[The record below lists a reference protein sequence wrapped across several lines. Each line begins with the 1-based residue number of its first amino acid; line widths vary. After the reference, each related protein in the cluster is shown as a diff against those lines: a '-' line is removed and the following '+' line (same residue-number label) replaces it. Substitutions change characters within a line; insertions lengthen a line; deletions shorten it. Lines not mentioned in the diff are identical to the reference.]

1 MYRFIP
7 NKIPPSFLRNII
19 IIPIFICGVVFP
31 QSKTNLENFYSLND
45 SLISQIINE
54 LPGDQK
60 EILLKLNL
68 GESYSIFSNHIK
80 NIFITN
86 RKVIFEIPPDEL
98 KLPEIN
104 IVMENAGVEY
114 GELDRDG
121 WFGDYYVPRTVFI
134 KGNYL
139 NTFST
144 KGIRDFYIEA
154 IDTIKVDDIDSYES
168 ASFPFTT
175 AKIPAEPFFSSIW
188 EPVIA
193 IGVAAAAIILFFSV
207 RSK

>member
-1 MYRFIP
+1 MYRFFLNRIL
-7 NKIPPSFLRNII
+7 PSSPRNII
-19 IIPIFICGVVFP
+19 VIITFIFGVAFP
-31 QSKTNLENFYSLND
+31 QSKTNLEILYSLND
-45 SLISQIINE
+45 SLINQINNE
-54 LPGDQK
+54 LPGDQI

-80 NIFITN
+80 NIFIIN
-86 RKVIFEIPPDEL
+86 RKKLFEIPPDEL
-98 KLPEIN
+98 RLPEIN

-139 NTFST
+139 NTFSSE
-144 KGIRDFYIEA
+144 GIRNFYIETT
-154 IDTIKVDDIDSYES
+154 DTIKVDDIDSYES
-168 ASFPFTT
+168 DSFPFTT
-175 AKIPAEPFFSSIW
+175 AKVPVEPFFSSIW